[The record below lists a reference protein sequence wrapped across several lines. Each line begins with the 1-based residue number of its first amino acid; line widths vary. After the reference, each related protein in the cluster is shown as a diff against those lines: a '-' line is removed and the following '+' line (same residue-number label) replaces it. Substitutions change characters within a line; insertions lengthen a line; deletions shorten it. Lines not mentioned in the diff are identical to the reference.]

1 MTVQR
6 NVFERSSF
14 VRLAVQQRPRPG
26 ETIAACVAA
35 GRRLGL
41 VGMWQVSKI
50 FKASQQLRRYAD
62 ANWQGVGSN
71 MEPGRMY

>member
-41 VGMWQVSKI
+41 VGWDVAG
-50 FKASQQLRRYAD
+50 FKDFQT
-62 ANWQGVGSN
+62 
-71 MEPGRMY
+71 

>member
-50 FKASQQLRRYAD
+50 SKHNRIITEYKIK
-62 ANWQGVGSN
+62 
-71 MEPGRMY
+71 